1 MNIQTDLKINEAF
14 RSLIPPLSDH
24 ELAGLEE
31 DIKHFGCQ
39 SPLTIWNG
47 TIIDGHHR
55 YAICKKHGLPFK
67 TEERQFDS
75 EKDVEIWMLRN
86 QFNRRNLT
94 DFIRGE
100 LALALKSRLR
110 EQAVE
115 NSSSNNRYTQ
125 TTEKEF
131 VNDCQNFDSRKNEQG
146 CEKDQK
152 DWNENRVDAQVGRL
166 AGISREQVRK
176 IEKLKA
182 VSDDKGLEALRAG
195 TVSIH
200 KAFREARK
208 QERQQTLQTTEFPQ
222 GKYRVIYADPPWD
235 YKTGDNSKNTS
246 DPEIHYEL
254 MSIEDICNMPVRDI
268 ADENAVLFLWTTSY
282 HIFESKKVL
291 DAWNFNYKS
300 MFIWD
305 KVKHNM
311 GCYNSVRHEILLIAT
326 KGSCVPDNVELI
338 DSVQT
343 IERTRHSEKPD
354 RFREIIDTL
363 YKHGNK
369 IELFARKK
377 VEGWEGFGNEV
388 A

>member
-1 MNIQTDLKINEAF
+1 MDLNINEAF
-14 RSLIPPLSDH
+14 RNLIPPLSDH
-24 ELAGLEE
+24 ELQCLEAEIRYWAG
-31 DIKHFGCQ
+31 CY
-39 SPLTIWNG
+39 SPIITWNG

-55 YAICKKHGLPFK
+55 YTICKKHGLPFK
-67 TEERQFDS
+67 IEERQFDD
-75 EKDVEIWMLRN
+75 EHAVMIWMIDN
-86 QFNRRNLT
+86 QMGRRNIT
-94 DFIRGE
+94 DAAKIR
-100 LALALKSRLR
+100 LALKKEDVLAR
-110 EQAVE
+110 QAEGRSLSNLKQNNTDVE
-115 NSSSNNRYTQ
+115 NLPPREIQGKVRDLIGQDAGVSGKTVDKFKYI
-125 TTEKEF
+125 EKHAPEIADNLCTGKI
-131 VNDCQNFDSRKNEQG
+131 VDGRRLSIDGAYREVQRQERK
-146 CEKDQK
+146 
-152 DWNENRVDAQVGRL
+152 
-166 AGISREQVRK
+166 
-176 IEKLKA
+176 EKLK
-182 VSDDKGLEALRAG
+182 
-195 TVSIH
+195 
-200 KAFREARK
+200 
-208 QERQQTLQTTEFPQ
+208 TTEFPQ

-254 MSIEDICNMPVRDI
+254 MSIEDICNMPVKDI
-268 ADENAVLFLWTTSY
+268 VDENAVLFLWTTSY

-343 IERTRHSEKPD
+343 IERTRHSEKPE

-369 IELFARKK
+369 VELFARKK
-377 VEGWEGFGNEV
+377 VEGWEGFGNECM
-388 A
+388 